1 MSVSYAKA
9 LPIDERGGLM
19 HNSPPAFPALATTVR
34 ENGSVSSVT
43 SLNADTTVVEVTA
56 VGGGAGIKWTNSQA
70 TSVVTA
76 ASGAS
81 FDNFVAAGTTRLL
94 VVPRSSQAV
103 ASIVGKNVQEGLYS
117 AIAIKT
123 NPVGSVLLTE
133 Y

>member
-1 MSVSYAKA
+1 MSVGYAKA

-19 HNSPPAFPALATTVR
+19 HNSPPAFPTIATTVR
-34 ENGSVSSVT
+34 ENGSTSSVT
-43 SLNADTTVVEVTA
+43 ALNDNTTIVEVTA
-56 VGGGAGIKWTNSQA
+56 VGAGAGIKWATNQA

-94 VVPRSSQAV
+94 IVPRSSQAV
-103 ASIVGKNVQEGLYS
+103 ASIAGKNVQEGLYP
-117 AIAIKT
+117 AIATKT